1 MKRRD
6 FVQQSTLSGTLVLM
20 NPSLILKKKTKHIG
34 VQLWSVRDAADQDP
48 KGTLQQ
54 LARMGYKE
62 VEGYKYENQKFY
74 SYTPVEFAKLL
85 KAVDLK
91 MTGAHTGI
99 SLHHWDASSRTL
111 NDLAKQTIDDHAAIG
126 VKQLICPYIDEQ
138 WRTPENFK
146 QLCEVFN
153 HVGEACKKSGIQ
165 FGYHNHDFEF
175 KKSGGTTFMDLL
187 MEQTDPGLVIWEMDL
202 YWVKYANEDPTE
214 WIRRYGKR
222 IQAFHV
228 KDMADSSGRESI
240 EVADGVID
248 FEKIFKL
255 PEASDVI
262 YYIVELEDY
271 RTTSLEGVEV
281 SLRNLK
287 SILAKV

>member
-153 HVGEACKKSGIQ
+153 QVGEACKKSGIQ

-175 KKSGGTTFMDLL
+175 KKSGDTTFMDLL
-187 MEQTDPGLVIWEMDL
+187 MKQTDPGLVIWEMDL
-202 YWVKYANEDPTE
+202 YWVKYANEDPAH
-214 WIRRYGKR
+214 WIKRYGKR

-228 KDMADSSGRESI
+228 KDIADSPKRESI
-240 EVADGVID
+240 EVGEGTID
-248 FEKIFKL
+248 FEQLFKL